1 MDEATRNEIA
11 ALGGTAHAL
20 TESAYRRHAARRG
33 DPDWLQKQRIL
44 LADMALHL
52 LQSAMKDGDMREEEL
67 KRNLYAILTVSD
79 QFLPGHG
86 LRAAA
91 GQLQTGVPPPAPAP
105 DQGGST
111 W

>member
-1 MDEATRNEIA
+1 MDEATRNQIV

-20 TESAYRRHAARRG
+20 TESAYRQHAAKRG

-52 LQSAMKDGDMREEEL
+52 LQTAMKDGDMRAEEL

-86 LRAAA
+86 LKA
-91 GQLQTGVPPPAPAP
+91 GADQLHAGVPPTPPVPNQAA
-105 DQGGST
+105 
-111 W
+111 